1 MVFNN
6 LIFYCKS
13 AFVLCS
19 GSQQGSAVT
28 SYSTYPKC
36 FLDLH
41 FFSFQW
47 AENSAVSQ
55 DLGFHIAP
63 PQKQIPQMSSFA
75 ELAKMGP
82 ISLMR
87 LQAWYQ
93 NTPPFDVQ
101 CLLIVKFGA
110 NYKIQVQ
117 FQPLVR
123 TLPREGKF
131 QLGAWAWVLS
141 VKFPTEQQCP
151 TDVSRSSVQFLS
163 WRYKLHHLM
172 PQAAQG
178 FLFIQL
184 EWCKCRWEDNT

>member
-28 SYSTYPKC
+28 SYSTYPKYL
-36 FLDLH
+36 LDLN
-41 FFSFQW
+41 FFYFQC

-55 DLGFHIAP
+55 DLGFHIVL
-63 PQKQIPQMSSFA
+63 PQKRIPQMSSFA
-75 ELAKMGP
+75 ELAKVGP
-82 ISLMR
+82 ISQMK
-87 LQAWYQ
+87 LQTWYQ
-93 NTPPFDVQ
+93 NTPPFNAQ
-101 CLLIVKFGA
+101 YLLIVRFGA

-123 TLPREGKF
+123 ILPREGDF
-131 QLGAWAWVLS
+131 QSGAWAWILS

-163 WRYKLHHLM
+163 HKLLHPI
-172 PQAAQG
+172 PQAVQG
-178 FLFIQL
+178 FLFI
-184 EWCKCRWEDNT
+184 